1 MNELEKVGKAFG
13 KELRPQERM
22 QTARSATL
30 PSNGLGWLFS
40 ARSGPHTLQQYSLH
54 FGAKA
59 SVVAFL
65 AKNDSVVCARTGH
78 RHSVLL

>member
-1 MNELEKVGKAFG
+1 M
-13 KELRPQERM
+13 
-22 QTARSATL
+22 
-30 PSNGLGWLFS
+30 
-40 ARSGPHTLQQYSLH
+40 LQQYSLH

-78 RHSVLL
+78 RHPVLL